1 MTTLLVLIILINNLI
16 GKELTNKDTDIKIS
30 TNNVSEDFDIGQE
43 IKDYCTVKENSPTY
57 LYL

>member
-16 GKELTNKDTDIKIS
+16 GKELTDKDTDIKID
-30 TNNVSEDFDIGQE
+30 VSEDFDIGQE
-43 IKDYCTVKENSPTY
+43 IKDYYTVKENSPTY

>member
-1 MTTLLVLIILINNLI
+1 MI
-16 GKELTNKDTDIKIS
+16 GKELTDKDTNIKIS

-43 IKDYCTVKENSPTY
+43 IKDYCTVKEKSPTY

>member
-1 MTTLLVLIILINNLI
+1 MARLLVLIIIINNLV
-16 GKELTNKDTDIKIS
+16 GKELTDKDTKMKIS